1 MSAKR
6 KVGQGS
12 CRAPIKGKVKARQE
26 PRPTALHEEPPPY
39 RTGEGPSREGPRVA
53 VPNVTDG
60 GTPSLPLRFIDLF
73 CGIGGF
79 RLAFERA
86 GGQCVLSSDW
96 DKFSQQTY
104 AANFGETPH
113 GDIHSVAA
121 ADIPKFDILCGG
133 FPCQPFSLAG
143 VSKKNSLGRQ
153 HGFADEKQGNLFFFV
168 EITDST
174 NRPPSYWRT

>member
-1 MSAKR
+1 MSRTA
-6 KVGQGS
+6 
-12 CRAPIKGKVKARQE
+12 AR
-26 PRPTALHEEPPPY
+26 R
-39 RTGEGPSREGPRVA
+39 PSRCASSTSSAASAGF
-53 VPNVTDG
+53 G
-60 GTPSLPLRFIDLF
+60 LR
-73 CGIGGF
+73 
-79 RLAFERA
+79 FERA

-133 FPCQPFSLAG
+133 FPCQPVSLAG

-153 HGFADEKQGNLFFFV
+153 HGFADEKQGNLFFSIADILDHHQPPAFV
-168 EITDST
+168 LENVKHLKQVQESPTPSGRRML
-174 NRPPSYWRT
+174 NRRTLASESDRSRCLAGRKQPCPVGLA